1 MATAFPLEGVVP
13 KGQTI
18 VSPDD
23 PSLSASVLS
32 RWPDGSASVVVLAGQ
47 IGISA
52 NAPRQIALQAGT
64 KASSAL
70 YPGRVGALV
79 SSIAVSAGD
88 VGSATLNAFAS
99 PEKIWW
105 SNEQVICCRYRL
117 SVGNAGFEAIIDVHA
132 FSSDRAFVEIVV
144 ENGKVKTA
152 APTAPSA
159 KSYTDATVV
168 VNGKNVATVSN
179 PTKGSFGGQS
189 YFAAQAHEAFRAW
202 YCSTW
207 IGGDPGIDVT
217 HDTAAMQW
225 HPLLFRVAHPSN
237 QDLATTYGSDKYQP
251 WSTGRHRAAGMG
263 SGGDHS
269 SIGALTQWDTRYLQS
284 GDRNARRAVLA
295 NALATLSFNLNYR
308 DATTGL
314 VPTFDQTAGKTRS
327 SRTWPET
334 RTEPSWEVAH
344 QPAEGLLAFLCQP
357 SPCFIEL
364 AQKIAVWNG
373 TWSDPNATFG
383 IFFQT
388 RGRAWSM
395 RALAHAVFLTPDGSS
410 WKSVGAAALAR
421 NIAVLDEYRTV
432 PKNPLGLVWDGG
444 PTKCLDNHA
453 SVTGFQSP
461 IWMHHW
467 LACELH
473 KIANAKLLSGAQQTA
488 VDRLASWA
496 CEQPVRYINES
507 TAGEWRYHRYQT
519 TVGRQNYDAKNGGL
533 WGSWDQHSTCSQR

>member
-1 MATAFPLEGVVP
+1 
-13 KGQTI
+13 
-18 VSPDD
+18 
-23 PSLSASVLS
+23 
-32 RWPDGSASVVVLAGQ
+32 
-47 IGISA
+47 
-52 NAPRQIALQAGT
+52 
-64 KASSAL
+64 
-70 YPGRVGALV
+70 
-79 SSIAVSAGD
+79 
-88 VGSATLNAFAS
+88 
-99 PEKIWW
+99 
-105 SNEQVICCRYRL
+105 
-117 SVGNAGFEAIIDVHA
+117 
-132 FSSDRAFVEIVV
+132 
-144 ENGKVKTA
+144 
-152 APTAPSA
+152 
-159 KSYTDATVV
+159 
-168 VNGKNVATVSN
+168 
-179 PTKGSFGGQS
+179 
-189 YFAAQAHEAFRAW
+189 
-202 YCSTW
+202 
-207 IGGDPGIDVT
+207 
-217 HDTAAMQW
+217 
-225 HPLLFRVAHPSN
+225 
-237 QDLATTYGSDKYQP
+237 
-251 WSTGRHRAAGMG
+251 MG

-295 NALATLSFNLNYR
+295 NALATLSFNINYR

-410 WKSVGAAALAR
+410 WKTAGAAALAR
-421 NIAVLDEYRTV
+421 NVAVLDQYRTV
-432 PKNPLGLVWDGG
+432 PKNPLGLFWDGG

-488 VDRLASWA
+488 LDTLASWA
-496 CEQPVRYINES
+496 CEQPVRYVNES
-507 TAGEWRYHRYQT
+507 AAGEWRYHRYQT
-519 TVGRQNYDAKNGGL
+519 TVGRQNYDATNGGL
-533 WGSWDQHSTCSQR
+533 WGSGVYTGPTPDSLATWSAQHAWFMTDGPPALAGPWMVSGTTSARSYVNFRAEHAANTSLNYITHFWAALCMAVERGVPGAEAAWAKVNASVTNLSAWLQGFAADPRQGTYPRNK